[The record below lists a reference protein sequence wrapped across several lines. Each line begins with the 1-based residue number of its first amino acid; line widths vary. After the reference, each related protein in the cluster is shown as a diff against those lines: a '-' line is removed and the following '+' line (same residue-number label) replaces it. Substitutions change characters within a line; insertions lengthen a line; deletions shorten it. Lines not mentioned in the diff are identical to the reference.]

1 MDMTNL
7 QSLSIFL
14 TERLTLAAQE
24 IFKAVEVTVTEYHD
38 EISRSRQENELLR
51 SRLLEA
57 GIELY
62 SELQPGVSALPDGL
76 ASAAEPWGEEGAD
89 IRVKLELSATRDEPA
104 PPSPTPWR
112 EGEARVEDAL
122 GTLTADSGAG
132 ALLHAAPFAQ
142 DVKEEP
148 EDAGTDLR
156 TEASS
161 AAANRACGL
170 EDALESYRLTPV
182 HKALRSKASPAAQHR
197 AARTKKLWA
206 MGPQEHPAAVR
217 ENSPCGFVVHPYA
230 PCLGKTPD
238 GRVCDPTESSPYGL
252 VQLPLTSKSRVT
264 LHKRCINYDPM
275 GQDKELT
282 QRRERESDYAV
293 RTDRS
298 APGRI
303 ALGRIAWLLGKAAW
317 VPRYRMKR
325 ARGKSKLLKVGR
337 ERKTEQST
345 EPTACRIL
353 GDSLADVTLL
363 DEDQSPPSR
372 KRPQNCVFTLADCER
387 RVFNNCLLGYA
398 LGFQANLANLTEEMS
413 ENGQEPSAMFHGGP
427 VEDDSL
433 AGANLCV
440 VCGRTFT
447 SRGLLK
453 IHLRVHSGEKP
464 YHCHFCDKNFR
475 QSSHLNVHVRIH
487 TGEKPYSCP
496 TCGKRFSDR
505 SARNRHL
512 KVHLESA
519 EEIH

>member
-182 HKALRSKASPAAQHR
+182 HKALRSK
-197 AARTKKLWA
+197 
-206 MGPQEHPAAVR
+206 
-217 ENSPCGFVVHPYA
+217 
-230 PCLGKTPD
+230 
-238 GRVCDPTESSPYGL
+238 
-252 VQLPLTSKSRVT
+252 LPLTSKSRVT

-282 QRRERESDYAV
+282 QRRE
-293 RTDRS
+293 
-298 APGRI
+298 
-303 ALGRIAWLLGKAAW
+303 
-317 VPRYRMKR
+317 RYRMKR

-372 KRPQNCVFTLADCER
+372 
-387 RVFNNCLLGYA
+387 
-398 LGFQANLANLTEEMS
+398 FQANLANLTEEMS

-519 EEIH
+519 EEIHS